1 MRLLLVGG
9 GPAGVAAAM
18 QAKELGADAT
28 LLEAQLIG
36 GTNPNSGPAPVPPC
50 PGLPGRPGIG
60 PLE

>member
-9 GPAGVAAAM
+9 GPAGVTAAM

-28 LLEAQLIG
+28 LLEAQQVG

>member
-50 PGLPGRPGIG
+50 PGLPGRPRIG